1 MDNPFKYG
9 GIVMDHHFADRTAEV
24 EELCREMQNLN
35 RVFLVS
41 PRRFGKTC
49 LLFNLMARLRREGT
63 AVAYLDLNAC
73 PDLASLAVALTQA
86 TSRVL
91 ETNTEKLLKA
101 FSALKRLRPRVSVG
115 ADGGISAGVEL
126 AGESREGIFALLEGM
141 RHAEDLA
148 HRKDRK
154 LVVVMDE
161 FSDLPKYNGGTVEK
175 AMRSE
180 IQRHTRIGYI
190 FSGSEHAVMLAMCRD
205 RRRAFYKMGRLM
217 ELGPIPRGGY
227 AEFVQSW
234 MAEGGR
240 TVSRDDLDR
249 LFFLSDDIPY
259 NIQRMCHTLW
269 EQTRDAPSISRDMIE
284 RLPHLIARQD
294 SAHFELVWQSASQ
307 QQKALLMALAEEPGA
322 KPFSRDFQLKH
333 AIGPSSSIKA
343 SLESLVRKGILTRSR
358 SGAYRFA
365 DTFMRYWVLNL
376 GEPS

>member
-1 MDNPFKYG
+1 MDNPFTYG
-9 GIVMDHHFADRTAEV
+9 GIVTDQHFADRAAEM
-24 EELCREMQNLN
+24 EELSREMQNLN

-49 LLFNLMARLRREGT
+49 LLFNLMARLRQEGM

-73 PDLASLAVALTQA
+73 PDLASLAVSLTQA

-126 AGESREGIFALLEGM
+126 AGESREGVFALLEGM

-148 HRKDRK
+148 RRKDRK

-180 IQRHTRIGYI
+180 IQQHTRIGYI

-217 ELGPIPRGGY
+217 ELGPIPRGVY
-227 AEFVQSW
+227 AEFVQGW
-234 MAEGGR
+234 MKKGGR

-269 EQTRDAPSISRDMIE
+269 EQTRDVPSVSRDRIE
-284 RLPHLIARQD
+284 GLPHLIARQD

-307 QQKALLMALAEEPGA
+307 QQKALLMALAEEPKA
-322 KPFSRDFQLKH
+322 KPFSRDFQLKY